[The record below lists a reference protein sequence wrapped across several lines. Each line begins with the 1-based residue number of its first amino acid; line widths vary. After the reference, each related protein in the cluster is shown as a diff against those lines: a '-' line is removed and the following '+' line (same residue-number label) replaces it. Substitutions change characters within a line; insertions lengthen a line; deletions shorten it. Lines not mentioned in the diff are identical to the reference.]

1 MKKHANKLKE
11 ANLSPWRYLFSI
23 AAFIAT
29 LFLLPAI
36 FKVFQS
42 IWDAL
47 AWFYLIM
54 AVLATLIEVIQSRAP
69 LRISVI
75 FPLFISYILR
85 IFAEIL
91 LLALALPVIALLFV
105 LGPVMF
111 FVCFVSLGLVVMYF
125 IENILGI
132 DIKGVV
138 VPYGGLTALG
148 ALAAMLISGF
158 AFFRSLGKTD
168 RLMDSWLDKVVD
180 AFLFINNLGRRGKKK
195 PGSTRESVDNA
206 STKKSGDD
214 KNYCHQGKKA
224 PRIYF

>member
-1 MKKHANKLKE
+1 MKKPRERAAEMKKHADKLKE
-11 ANLSPWRYLFSI
+11 ASLGPWRYLLSI
-23 AAFIAT
+23 VAFTAT
-29 LFLLPAI
+29 LLLLPAV
-36 FKVFQS
+36 FKGSQS

-54 AVLATLIEVIQSRAP
+54 AAVSTVIEVIQGRAP

-75 FPLFISYILR
+75 FRLFISYLLR

-91 LLALALPVIALLFV
+91 LLALSLPLIALMFI

-111 FVCFVSLGLVVMYF
+111 FVCFVSLGIVVMYF
-125 IENILGI
+125 IVVVLGI

-158 AFFRSLGKTD
+158 MFFRFIDKTD
-168 RLMDSWLDKVVD
+168 RLMDYYLDKIVD
-180 AFLFINNLGRRGKKK
+180 AFLFINNLGRR
-195 PGSTRESVDNA
+195 SNQ
-206 STKKSGDD
+206 KSE
-214 KNYCHQGKKA
+214 KEL
-224 PRIYF
+224 

>member
-1 MKKHANKLKE
+1 MTKLQERAADIKKHANKLKG
-11 ANLSPWRYLFSI
+11 ANLGPWRYLLSI

-29 LFLLPAI
+29 LFLLPAV
-36 FKVFQS
+36 FKGSQS

-47 AWFYLIM
+47 AWFYLAM
-54 AVLATLIEVIQSRAP
+54 AGLATLIDLIQGRAR
-69 LRISVI
+69 LNIKVL
-75 FPLFISYILR
+75 FLLFISYLLR

-158 AFFRSLGKTD
+158 VLFRFLGKTD
-168 RLMDSWLDKVVD
+168 RLMDSWLDKIVG
-180 AFLFINNLGRRGKKK
+180 AFLFINNPGRRGKQE
-195 PGSTRESVDNA
+195 P
-206 STKKSGDD
+206 
-214 KNYCHQGKKA
+214 KN
-224 PRIYF
+224 

>member
-1 MKKHANKLKE
+1 MKKPRERAADMKKHADKLKG
-11 ANLSPWRYLFSI
+11 ASLSPWRYLLSI

-29 LFLLPAI
+29 LFLLPAV
-36 FKVFQS
+36 FKGSQS

-47 AWFYLIM
+47 AWFYLAM
-54 AVLATLIEVIQSRAP
+54 AVLATFIDVIQGRAR
-69 LRISVI
+69 LNIKVI
-75 FPLFISYILR
+75 FLLFISYILR

-132 DIKGVV
+132 DIKGVT

-148 ALAAMLISGF
+148 ALAAMLISSF
-158 AFFRSLGKTD
+158 VFFRFLGKTD
-168 RLMDSWLDKVVD
+168 RLMDSWLDKIVD
-180 AFLFINNLGRRGKKK
+180 AFLFINNLGRRGKQK
-195 PGSTRESVDNA
+195 PDSIG
-206 STKKSGDD
+206 
-214 KNYCHQGKKA
+214 
-224 PRIYF
+224 

>member
-1 MKKHANKLKE
+1 MKKPRERAAEMKKHTDKLKG
-11 ANLSPWRYLFSI
+11 ANLSPWRYLLSI

-29 LFLLPAI
+29 LFLLPAV
-36 FKVFQS
+36 FKGSQS
-42 IWDAL
+42 IWDGL

-54 AVLATLIEVIQSRAP
+54 AAAAAVIDVIQGRAP
-69 LRISVI
+69 LRIKVI
-75 FPLFISYILR
+75 FLLFISYLLR

-111 FVCFVSLGLVVMYF
+111 LVCFVSLGMVVMYF

-158 AFFRSLGKTD
+158 VLFRFIDKTD
-168 RLMDSWLDKVVD
+168 RLMDSWLDKIVGI
-180 AFLFINNLGRRGKKK
+180 FLFINNQGRRGKQK
-195 PGSTRESVDNA
+195 PEKGL
-206 STKKSGDD
+206 
-214 KNYCHQGKKA
+214 
-224 PRIYF
+224 

>member
-1 MKKHANKLKE
+1 MKKHADKLKE
-11 ANLSPWRYLFSI
+11 ASLSPWRYLLSI

-36 FKVFQS
+36 IKGSHS

-54 AVLATLIEVIQSRAP
+54 AAAAAVIDVIQGRAR

-75 FPLFISYILR
+75 FPLFLSYLLR

-91 LLALALPVIALLFV
+91 LIALALPVLALLFI

-111 FVCFVSLGLVVMYF
+111 LVCFVSLGMVVMYF

-132 DIKGVV
+132 DIKGAT
-138 VPYGGLTALG
+138 VPFGGTTALA

-158 AFFRSLGKTD
+158 VLFRFIDKTD
-168 RLMDSWLDKVVD
+168 RLMDFWLDKIVG
-180 AFLFINNLGRRGKKK
+180 AFLFINNRGRRNKQEPGK
-195 PGSTRESVDNA
+195 ES
-206 STKKSGDD
+206 
-214 KNYCHQGKKA
+214 
-224 PRIYF
+224 

>member
-1 MKKHANKLKE
+1 MKKTRERAAEMKKHTDKLKG
-11 ANLSPWRYLFSI
+11 ANLSPWRYLLSI

-29 LFLLPAI
+29 LFLLPAV
-36 FKVFQS
+36 FKGSQS
-42 IWDAL
+42 IWDGL

-54 AVLATLIEVIQSRAP
+54 AAAAAVIDVIQGRAP
-69 LRISVI
+69 LRIKVI
-75 FPLFISYILR
+75 FLLFISYLLR

-111 FVCFVSLGLVVMYF
+111 LVCFVSLGMVVMYF

-158 AFFRSLGKTD
+158 VLFRFIDKTD
-168 RLMDSWLDKVVD
+168 RLMDSWLDKIVGI
-180 AFLFINNLGRRGKKK
+180 FLFINNQGRRGKQK
-195 PGSTRESVDNA
+195 PEKGL
-206 STKKSGDD
+206 
-214 KNYCHQGKKA
+214 
-224 PRIYF
+224 

>member
-1 MKKHANKLKE
+1 MIPIKKHANKLKE
-11 ANLSPWRYLFSI
+11 ASLSPWRYLLSI

-29 LFLLPAI
+29 LFLLPAV
-36 FKVFQS
+36 FKGSQS

-54 AVLATLIEVIQSRAP
+54 AAVATFIEVIQGRAR

-75 FPLFISYILR
+75 VPLFISYILR

-91 LLALALPVIALLFV
+91 LLALALPVIALIFV

-111 FVCFVSLGLVVMYF
+111 FVCFVSLGMVVMYF
-125 IENILGI
+125 IEAILSI
-132 DIKGVV
+132 DIEGVT

-158 AFFRSLGKTD
+158 VFFCFLGKAD
-168 RLMDSWLDKVVD
+168 RLMDFWLDKIVT
-180 AFLFINNLGRRGKKK
+180 AYLFINNLGRRGKQEPKK
-195 PGSTRESVDNA
+195 NL
-206 STKKSGDD
+206 
-214 KNYCHQGKKA
+214 
-224 PRIYF
+224 

>member
-1 MKKHANKLKE
+1 MTELRERAVDMKKHADKLKE
-11 ANLSPWRYLFSI
+11 ASLSPWRYLLSI
-23 AAFIAT
+23 TAFIAT

-36 FKVFQS
+36 VKGSQS

-54 AVLATLIEVIQSRAP
+54 AAAAAVIDVIQGRAP

-91 LLALALPVIALLFV
+91 LLALALPVIALMFV

-111 FVCFVSLGLVVMYF
+111 LVCFVSLGMVVMYF
-125 IENILGI
+125 IKEILGI
-132 DIKGVV
+132 DIKGVT
-138 VPYGGLTALG
+138 VPFGGLTALG

-158 AFFRSLGKTD
+158 VLFRFIDKTD
-168 RLMDSWLDKVVD
+168 RLMDFWLDKIVA
-180 AFLFINNLGRRGKKK
+180 AFLFINNRRR
-195 PGSTRESVDNA
+195 PGHHT
-206 STKKSGDD
+206 D
-214 KNYCHQGKKA
+214 KTE
-224 PRIYF
+224 

>member
-1 MKKHANKLKE
+1 MKKPRERAAGMKKHADKLKG
-11 ANLSPWRYLFSI
+11 ASLSPWRYLLSI
-23 AAFIAT
+23 AAFTAT

-36 FKVFQS
+36 FKGSQS

-54 AVLATLIEVIQSRAP
+54 AAAAAVIEVIQDRAP

-75 FPLFISYILR
+75 FRLFISYFLR

-91 LLALALPVIALLFV
+91 LLALSLPLIILMFV

-111 FVCFVSLGLVVMYF
+111 FVCFVSLGMVVMYF
-125 IENILGI
+125 IVVILDI

-158 AFFRSLGKTD
+158 VLFRFIDKTD
-168 RLMDSWLDKVVD
+168 RLMDYCLDKIVD
-180 AFLFINNLGRRGKKK
+180 VFLFINNLGCRSKQK
-195 PGSTRESVDNA
+195 PGN
-206 STKKSGDD
+206 
-214 KNYCHQGKKA
+214 GKEL
-224 PRIYF
+224 

>member
-1 MKKHANKLKE
+1 MTKPRERVSDMKKHADKLKE
-11 ANLSPWRYLFSI
+11 ASLSPWRYLLSI

-36 FKVFQS
+36 VKGSQS

-54 AVLATLIEVIQSRAP
+54 AAAAAVIDVIQGRAP

-75 FPLFISYILR
+75 FPLFLSYLLR

-91 LLALALPVIALLFV
+91 LLALALPVLALLFV

-111 FVCFVSLGLVVMYF
+111 LVCFVSLGMVVMYF

-132 DIKGVV
+132 DIKGAT
-138 VPYGGLTALG
+138 VPFGGLTALG
-148 ALAAMLISGF
+148 TLAAMLISGF
-158 AFFRSLGKTD
+158 VLFRFIDKTD
-168 RLMDSWLDKVVD
+168 RLMDSWLDKIVGI
-180 AFLFINNLGRRGKKK
+180 FLFINNRGRRGKQK
-195 PGSTRESVDNA
+195 PE
-206 STKKSGDD
+206 KEL
-214 KNYCHQGKKA
+214 
-224 PRIYF
+224 